1 MNLTNTKLSKSE
13 LLDVVDCLH
22 DAIQALNKA
31 YTIASQRDSRVGSQ
45 LWNEV
50 VAPSVDLILG
60 VTGGLI
66 VASRPN
72 SKDAEA
78 IA

>member
-1 MNLTNTKLSKSE
+1 MNLTNTKLSKNE
-13 LLDVVDCLH
+13 LLDVTDCLH
-22 DAIQALNKA
+22 DAIEALNKA
-31 YTIASQRDSRVGSQ
+31 YTIALQRDSRVGSQ

-50 VAPSVDLILG
+50 VAPSVNLILG
-60 VTGGLI
+60 ATGDLI
-66 VASRPN
+66 EASRSN